1 MRTLGWL
8 EAGPCAAGR
17 LETKKAGALFAAHG
31 EIKRGNDR
39 QAFLYKNCSIQRGSV
54 PEKARRVSLKRTRMK
69 VNCCWNGAHGSTM
82 TEDRANPGCRGWPRE
97 GAQSLAGWGIQRIAK
112 VWKEGLKVARN
123 GPVSE
128 FCQGSK
134 VAQGRGQTGEKNP
147 RTRRGFFV
155 RLLCR

>member
-54 PEKARRVSLKRTRMK
+54 PEKARSQFEE
-69 VNCCWNGAHGSTM
+69 N
-82 TEDRANPGCRGWPRE
+82 ANE
-97 GAQSLAGWGIQRIAK
+97 G
-112 VWKEGLKVARN
+112 E
-123 GPVSE
+123 
-128 FCQGSK
+128 
-134 VAQGRGQTGEKNP
+134 
-147 RTRRGFFV
+147 
-155 RLLCR
+155 LLLERCTW